1 MFFLIVFLMISLI
14 VAREIIEI
22 PYTYRYST
30 PVSDCVFIKEGIHSN
45 LGLNTY
51 ISYSLLK
58 SQEFNKI
65 ARSNIIDNKTI
76 QLQNKYPSYQYQTD
90 IIINNTLIQNFT
102 VFLFDTDKYYID
114 ELGIALSYQFE
125 DESFSL
131 IHTLYNRHLIDHKQF
146 AFDNNG
152 TFYIG
157 GIANNSH
164 KQYNHKGKCN
174 IHSNDDKW
182 TCSLQ
187 SIQLDNKEYLLNF
200 DAIFHSEYKGMFY
213 STELFDIMVNDIF
226 KEQLKSNICEIKHN
240 MFDFRWLLCD
250 DRIKSSIDYITVIFD
265 DMEIRLEIND
275 LFLKDKYRNEYMSQ
289 FFSYP
294 LEKREKSIFIG
305 FAFNSIFNYT
315 VYDYEEK
322 SISFYSDYIDIHSKK
337 VYQSTNTIKGI
348 CIVMLF
354 LCLSNV
360 LYLYLNKQHRINNY
374 L

>member
-1 MFFLIVFLMISLI
+1 MFFLIHFICINLI
-14 VAREIIEI
+14 LARKNIKI

-30 PVSDCVFIKEGIHSN
+30 PVSNCAFIKEGINSN

-51 ISYSLLK
+51 ISHSLLK
-58 SQEFNKI
+58 SQEFHI
-65 ARSNIIDNKTI
+65 IEQSNIIDKRTI
-76 QLQNKYPSYQYQTD
+76 QLQNEYPSYQYQTD
-90 IIINNTLIQNFT
+90 IIINNTLIQNFS

-131 IHTLYNRHLIDHKQF
+131 IHTLYNRHLIDHKKF

-157 GIANNSH
+157 GITNNLH
-164 KQYNHKGKCN
+164 KQYEHKGKCD

-182 TCSLQ
+182 TCSFK
-187 SIQLDNKEYLLNF
+187 SIRLDNKEYPLNV

-226 KEQLKSNICEIKHN
+226 KEQLKNNICDIKHN
-240 MFDFRWLLCD
+240 MFDFRWLICD
-250 DRIKSSIDYITVIFD
+250 ERIRSSIDYITVIFD
-265 DMEIRLEIND
+265 DMEIRLGINE

-294 LEKREKSIFIG
+294 LEKRENSIFIG

-315 VYDYEEK
+315 IYDYEEK
-322 SISFYSDYIDIHSKK
+322 SISFYSDYIDIHSKR

-360 LYLYLNKQHRINNY
+360 LYLYLNKQHRVNNY